1 MTGKD
6 GRGKEGQGKLSKCII
21 HMHEV
26 VREENLWVKI
36 IIIIQALL
44 HVIFVTVN
52 NNTLQTEK
60 LRRADVKNSHCKI
73 WGSS

>member
-1 MTGKD
+1 MY
-6 GRGKEGQGKLSKCII
+6 
-21 HMHEV
+21 MYEV

-44 HVIFVTVN
+44 HVILVTVN

-60 LRRADVKNSHCKI
+60 LRRTDVKNSHCKI
-73 WGSS
+73 WGSSQLIINN